1 MEINQIYVNLPTKDL
16 KKTRAFWTKLGFAIN
31 EQFSDDKAI
40 MVVLKEG
47 QIYVMFLVEEF
58 FQTFTNRP
66 VAKGD
71 TTQTLLCIE
80 LASKENVD
88 EMIQTALENDGA
100 SYNETRDYG
109 WMYQRSFSD
118 IDGHQW
124 EVIYSDMSKFPGQE
138 QE

>member
-1 MEINQIYVNLPTKDL
+1 MEISQIYVNLPVKDL
-16 KKTRAFWTKLGFAIN
+16 TKTRAFWTKLGFGIN

-40 MVVLKEG
+40 MVALKEG
-47 QIYVMFLVEEF
+47 QIYVMFLLEEF

-80 LASKENVD
+80 LASKEFVD
-88 EMIQTALENDGA
+88 EMIQTALENGGE

-118 IDGHQW
+118 VDGHQW
-124 EVIYSDMSKFPGQE
+124 EVIYSDMSKFPG
-138 QE
+138 